1 MTGTK
6 LNAMVLVLL
15 GVVTMAMGWRAYCW
29 AGVAGVASAWVLWAL
44 LHITRMM
51 QVLQRAAR
59 RPVGYVDSAVMLNAR
74 LKSGLSLLHVLA
86 LTRSLGERMSGQDE
100 QPEVFGWSDAG
111 QSRVRCEFRDGRLA
125 SWSLSRAPQPGA
137 DP

>member
-15 GVVTMAMGWRAYCW
+15 GVVTMAMGWRAYGW
-29 AGVAGVASAWVLWAL
+29 AGVTAVASAWVLWAL
-44 LHITRMM
+44 LHFTRMM
-51 QVLQRAAR
+51 QVLQRAAH

-74 LKSGLSLLHVLA
+74 LRSGLSLLHVLA
-86 LTRSLGERMSGQDE
+86 LTRSLGERMSDQDE
-100 QPEVFGWSDAG
+100 QPEIFVWTDAG
-111 QSRVRCEFRDGRLA
+111 QSRVRCEFRAGRLA
-125 SWSLSRAPQPGA
+125 AWTLTRAPQPGA

>member
-1 MTGTK
+1 
-6 LNAMVLVLL
+6 MVMVLL
-15 GVVTMAMGWRAYCW
+15 GAVTLALGWRAYGW

-44 LHITRMM
+44 LHVTRMM

-74 LKSGLSLLHVLA
+74 LRPGLSLLHVLA
-86 LTRSLGERMSGQDE
+86 LTRSLGERLSGPDE

-111 QSRVRCEFRDGRLA
+111 QSRVRCEFRGGRLA
-125 SWSLSRAPQPGA
+125 AWSLTRAPEPGA
-137 DP
+137 AP